1 MLNRCARLLNGY
13 GHPFEINHHLGSPT
27 EDVHA
32 QILFRSQSEK
42 CCYPRSPS
50 RCAARV
56 ACVTNEIM
64 QRLSERCLAIE
75 VRLPIA
81 FKSRALDWWQLIV
94 SIDVWLVPGTP
105 GLCELAPSYCPAR

>member
-1 MLNRCARLLNGY
+1 MPLSGGRTPLSRDRLLCVRGA
-13 GHPFEINHHLGSPT
+13 L
-27 EDVHA
+27 
-32 QILFRSQSEK
+32 
-42 CCYPRSPS
+42 
-50 RCAARV
+50 

-64 QRLSERCLAIE
+64 QRLFEGCLAIE

-105 GLCELAPSYCPAR
+105 GLCELAPGYRPARVHDHQVPEVR